1 MSLLTSWCKEN
12 IEYLHAKYKCGRMIA
27 KQHIFE
33 ANNDL
38 ELAEYLV
45 RAKAGVQIMDNS
57 LHILPTFDYY
67 LLNYDKSFATRYVY
81 VCGDSMDCLEDGT
94 HKLQP
99 ISEKFNPEISLY
111 VDKSGI
117 LKVTGPLAEYYIAI
131 AIDKSKA
138 DNFTEFNVADTD
150 IILRLPIICTTL
162 IYHILY
168 YNGKTFRRNVFDTTA
183 MSVPIRGKQKK
194 IYPHTAY
201 STGDAWCKYLSSIR
215 NENNGLPLEELDTVN
230 YIPGGSTAVYD
241 HCNTYIIPSASDNK
255 LSEDTFTLKDLG
267 IEDIAPIPN
276 STIEFNY
283 IGSVQILRL
292 CGYNEQF
299 IIHKSTKSGDT
310 TISTV
315 GSSTTLKHTLE
326 RLLGKNVYACDSRNP
341 EKINTELS
349 DAAKDSIN
357 LILKNLDLGV
367 LKVGDKEI
375 DLKTY
380 KPDGE
385 TVEIHTLDRIT
396 TLHHVAKCENVPAV
410 DRAFLITM
418 TNGTIMFISG
428 AEIMLSSAR
437 IIE

>member
-27 KQHIFE
+27 KQRIFE

-67 LLNYDKSFATRYVY
+67 LLNYDKSSATRYVY
-81 VCGDSMDCLEDGT
+81 VCDDSMDCLEDGT

-117 LKVTGPLAEYYIAI
+117 LKITGPLAEYYIAI

-201 STGDAWCKYLSSIR
+201 SASDAWCKYISSIR
-215 NENNGLPLEELDTVN
+215 KENNGLPLEELDTVN
-230 YIPGGSTAVYD
+230 YTST
-241 HCNTYIIPSASDNK
+241 DNK
-255 LSEDTFTLKDLG
+255 LAEDTFTLKDLG
-267 IEDIAPIPN
+267 IEDIVPIPN

-283 IGSVQILRL
+283 IGRAQILRL

-326 RLLGKNVYACDSRNP
+326 RLLGKNVYACDSRNL

-349 DAAKDSIN
+349 DAAKDSIKS
-357 LILKNLDLGV
+357 ILKNLDLDV

-396 TLHHVAKCENVPAV
+396 ILHHVARCENVPAA

-418 TNGTIMFISG
+418 TNGTTVFISG
-428 AEIMLSSAR
+428 IEIMLSSAR